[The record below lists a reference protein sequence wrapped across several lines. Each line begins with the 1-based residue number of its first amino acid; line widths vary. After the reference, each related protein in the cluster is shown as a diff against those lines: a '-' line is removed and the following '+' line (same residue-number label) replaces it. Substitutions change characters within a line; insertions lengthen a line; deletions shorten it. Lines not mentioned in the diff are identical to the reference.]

1 MMAAKGHASVR
12 GMHRPDEHEIV
23 MTTILHID
31 ASARPGLSG
40 QDAHGSHTRR
50 LSARFIQRWL
60 CQQPDTRVI
69 YRDLGQNPPPPVSAQ
84 WIQAAFTPPE
94 RRDAALQ
101 EVLRLSDTLVDEL
114 MAADLIVA
122 GVPMYNF
129 GPPAQFK
136 AWIDNIVRV
145 GRTFGFDR
153 SREGDPYWPLL
164 AVMNKRF
171 VLLSS
176 RGDFGY
182 DGGKMQGKN
191 HVEGSV
197 FTAMAYIGIT
207 MTHSIAVEYEEYGDE
222 RLARSLADAERA
234 TDHVVD
240 RLQAEITGTSR
251 LHAG

>member
-1 MMAAKGHASVR
+1 
-12 GMHRPDEHEIV
+12 
-23 MTTILHID
+23 
-31 ASARPGLSG
+31 PGLSG
-40 QDAHGSHTRR
+40 QGAHGSHTRR

-60 CQQPDTRVI
+60 RQQPDTQVI
-69 YRDLGQNPPPPVSAQ
+69 YRDVGQNPPPPVSAQ

-101 EVLRLSDTLVDEL
+101 EVLKLSDTLVDEL
-114 MAADLIVA
+114 IAADLIVA

-153 SREGDPYWPLL
+153 GREGDPYWPLL
-164 AVMNKRF
+164 VGMNKRI

-191 HVEGSV
+191 HVEASV
-197 FTAMAYIGIT
+197 FTAMEYLGI
-207 MTHSIAVEYEEYGDE
+207 MQSHDIAVEYDEFGDG

-234 TDHVVD
+234 TDHLVD
-240 RLQAEITGTSR
+240 RLLAEITGTSR
-251 LHAG
+251 LPAG